1 MDASGEDAFDYV
13 IVGAGTAGCVL
24 ANRLSADPKARVC
37 LLEAGPPDNSFK
49 IRIPAAV
56 AAAIGDPRFGWGYA
70 STPQAGAG
78 GRPIFIPRGRVVG
91 GSSSI
96 NGMAY
101 FRGHPRDFDDWSKL
115 HGAAGW
121 SYAEVLPYFK
131 RSENNEAWPSSPYH
145 GVGGEMNVI
154 DIPRNNPLI
163 DTFLAATDQLQ
174 IKRNPDFN
182 AADPEGVGPRQAT
195 IRRGRRVSMASAFL
209 HPVQNRRNLTVISG
223 AMVSRVV
230 IENRRATGVEV
241 ETEGGKRRVAARR
254 EVILSG
260 GAYGSAQVLL
270 LSGVGDGEALKAL
283 GLECV
288 HHLPAVGQTLGD
300 HPAAAMAMR
309 TEDPQSYGLSARAL
323 PRDLWNLAEYFLLGR
338 KGPLASNLLEATG
351 FLKTRPE
358 AERPDLQIVFIPAHR
373 NASGFPIPFGHGYG
387 MIAINVRPKS
397 RGSVRLQSPDPRKM
411 PAIDPNFFGE
421 PGDIETILRGLRLAE
436 RILGSPSFARLK
448 SWRILPSIEVQSDEA
463 WLDHIRKTAVT
474 VHHPSGT
481 CRMGSSPDTVVD
493 PQLRVRGLDG
503 LRVVD
508 ASIFPDPIA
517 GNSNAAVVMAAE
529 KASDMILGNPALPAL
544 EVPH

>member
-24 ANRLSADPKARVC
+24 ANRLSADPNLRVC

-70 STPQAGAG
+70 STPQPGAG

-101 FRGHPRDFDDWSKL
+101 FRGHPRDFDDWAKV
-115 HGAAGW
+115 HGAGGW
-121 SYAEVLPYFK
+121 SYAEVLPYFR
-131 RSENNEAWPSSPYH
+131 RSENNEAWPDSPYH
-145 GVGGEMNVI
+145 GTGGEMNVI

-174 IKRNPDFN
+174 IKRNADFN

-195 IRRGRRVSMASAFL
+195 IRSGRRVSMASAFL
-209 HPVQNRRNLTVISG
+209 HPVQSRPNLTVISS

-230 IENRRATGVEV
+230 VENGRATGVEF
-241 ETEGGKRRVAARR
+241 ETEGTKRLISARR

-260 GAYGSAQVLL
+260 GSYGSAQVLL
-270 LSGVGDGEALKAL
+270 LSGVGDGEALGAM
-283 GLECV
+283 GIACV
-288 HHLPAVGQTLGD
+288 HHLPGVGRNLGD
-300 HPAAAMAMR
+300 HPAAATAMR
-309 TEDPQSYGLSARAL
+309 TADPQSYGLSARAL
-323 PRDLWNLAEYFLLGR
+323 PRDLWNLAQYFLLGR
-338 KGPLASNLLEATG
+338 RGPLASNLLEATG
-351 FLKTRPE
+351 FLRSQPE

-387 MIAINVRPKS
+387 IIAINVRPKS
-397 RGSVRLQSPDPRKM
+397 RGSVKLQSPDPRTM

-421 PGDIETILRGLRLAE
+421 DGDIEVILRGLRLAE
-436 RILGSPSFARLK
+436 RVLGSPAFERLK
-448 SWRILPSIEVQSDEA
+448 SWRILPAPEVQSDEA
-463 WLDHIRKTAVT
+463 WLDYIRKTCVT
-474 VHHPSGT
+474 VHHPSGA

-493 PQLRVRGLDG
+493 PELRVRGLEG

-508 ASIFPDPIA
+508 ASVFPEPIA
-517 GNSNAAVVMAAE
+517 GNSNAAVVMVAE
-529 KASDMILGNPALPAL
+529 KASDMILRRSPPPAE